1 MKRSDSEVP
10 KARLLK
16 DVLVRVKA
24 AYPDAALSE
33 DIVRRLYPMWVKL
46 WRKGFNAEHIAATT
60 CSCDD
65 GRTVMPS
72 LAADLEL
79 GSVKLRIPKGAEP
92 GVPFGFEALR
102 ESGARNKLLSKLND
116 AKQSVSYYEILESNE
131 RNALAFARGRP
142 KVRHERMIERYADAR
157 QKWIEQVRLAE
168 QALRVFD
175 EAEEEPPP
183 RPVRTRKP
191 AVAVAAPPAAAPKG
205 RGRPPKAAGGDVESK
220 IEAALARKA
229 GK

>member
-92 GVPFGFEALR
+92 GVPFGFEARSFKTATEAGR
-102 ESGARNKLLSKLND
+102 EASDSRFYGGIHYKFGVDNGFDNGNAIGKHILNTLT
-116 AKQSVSYYEILESNE
+116 K
-131 RNALAFARGRP
+131 F
-142 KVRHERMIERYADAR
+142 K
-157 QKWIEQVRLAE
+157 
-168 QALRVFD
+168 
-175 EAEEEPPP
+175 
-183 RPVRTRKP
+183 
-191 AVAVAAPPAAAPKG
+191 
-205 RGRPPKAAGGDVESK
+205 
-220 IEAALARKA
+220 
-229 GK
+229 